1 MKKRHQQKLIVLS
14 IVLLCLLNIPII
26 LIFNSNVAVVGLPLI
41 YVYIFLVWILSII
54 VSYIILKKYYE

>member
-41 YVYIFLVWILSII
+41 YVYIFFVWILSII